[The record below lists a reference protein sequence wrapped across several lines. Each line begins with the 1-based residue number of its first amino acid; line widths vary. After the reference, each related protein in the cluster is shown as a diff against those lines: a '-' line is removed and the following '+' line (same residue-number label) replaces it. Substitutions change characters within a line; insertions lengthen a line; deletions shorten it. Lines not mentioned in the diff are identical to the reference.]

1 MDSDGPNELC
11 IMWGSGSPWG
21 SSKFFFWRGGRD
33 AAVAVSAAATC
44 SSSSATADYLRVTGS
59 VCGVQMQIASLL
71 ELTGLKADARHL
83 ESVTQQLSQ
92 ATGEMQVLTNQ
103 LQTSQSET
111 VSCFVCLWNRSCYE
125 LHAIRYICP

>member
-11 IMWGSGSPWG
+11 IMWGSRSPWG
-21 SSKFFFWRGGRD
+21 SSKFFLGGG
-33 AAVAVSAAATC
+33 AAMRLSLSV
-44 SSSSATADYLRVTGS
+44 LQQRVLVLLLLLTIYVCTGS

>member
-1 MDSDGPNELC
+1 VYYVGVSVTLGKQQ
-11 IMWGSGSPWG
+11 I
-21 SSKFFFWRGGRD
+21 FFGGG
-33 AAVAVSAAATC
+33 AAMRLSLSV
-44 SSSSATADYLRVTGS
+44 LQQRVLVLLLLLTIYVCTGS